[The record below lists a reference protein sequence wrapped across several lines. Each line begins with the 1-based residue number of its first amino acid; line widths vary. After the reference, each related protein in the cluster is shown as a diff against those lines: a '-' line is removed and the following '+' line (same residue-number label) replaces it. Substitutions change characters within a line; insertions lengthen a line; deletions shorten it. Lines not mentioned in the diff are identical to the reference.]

1 MLSGKRI
8 AVVVPAFNEE
18 RLIGRVIATMP
29 AFVDNIVV
37 VDDASSD
44 RTSERAVDC
53 GDDRVVVIRNATN
66 LGVGAA
72 ILAGHRR
79 VLELDAD
86 VSVVMA
92 GDAQMDPQHLERLIE
107 PIIGGSAG
115 FAKANRFY
123 SEASTRGMPMH
134 RVLGN
139 VALSFLTKAATG
151 YWHLFDPQ
159 NGYTAIRSDVLR
171 RLDLD
176 RINTRYPFENDLLVH
191 LAMLG
196 IPTRDVPIPAVYGD
210 ETSTLNPIRVG
221 PQILRVLARGF
232 WRRMLWRNLVLSFS
246 PVALLFLAGLI
257 SLAVGFV
264 ASCWVLLQTLGDPV
278 ATAGTVLLAV
288 GPLMLGGLFL
298 VLSLVLDVIE
308 SPGR

>member
-1 MLSGKRI
+1 
-8 AVVVPAFNEE
+8 
-18 RLIGRVIATMP
+18 
-29 AFVDNIVV
+29 
-37 VDDASSD
+37 
-44 RTSERAVDC
+44 
-53 GDDRVVVIRNATN
+53 
-66 LGVGAA
+66 
-72 ILAGHRR
+72 
-79 VLELDAD
+79 
-86 VSVVMA
+86 
-92 GDAQMDPQHLERLIE
+92 
-107 PIIGGSAG
+107 
-115 FAKANRFY
+115 
-123 SEASTRGMPMH
+123 MPMH